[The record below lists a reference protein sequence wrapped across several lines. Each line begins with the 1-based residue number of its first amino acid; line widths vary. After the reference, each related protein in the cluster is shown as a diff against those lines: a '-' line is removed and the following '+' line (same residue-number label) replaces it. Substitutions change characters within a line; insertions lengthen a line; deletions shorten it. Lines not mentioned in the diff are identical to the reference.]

1 MNRDVCFSVEHT
13 GFRVS
18 CECRGRCG
26 CWVLS
31 LGFRVQGLVA
41 GVERFQ
47 GLGFRILDVALWD
60 LEPSGIGVLWGLQMF
75 QDNRAAAIW

>member
-1 MNRDVCFSVEHT
+1 MNRDVCFSVELI

-18 CECRGRCG
+18 CECRGRCA

-47 GLGFRILDVALWD
+47 GLAFRILDVALWD
-60 LEPSGIGVLWGLQMF
+60 LEPSGIGAQWSLQMS